1 MNRRTWLSSLGISA
15 ASGFTGLSAITNSGS
30 TKQTWVVSLESFRA
44 SHADQMRHLHSYLGG
59 TFLPYLTQIHRGPKM
74 FLEAIIAPHTP
85 QALVLTA
92 FPSFAEMI
100 EMRGKIAA
108 HPDIQRARADWECGE
123 SQILITSA
131 DSLRFHDGPTRRRDG
146 IFELR
151 AYHAPG
157 WRDRPPAAINTV
169 FRRAG
174 IHPILTASA
183 AGEHLPRFTFL
194 VAFESLAIRQEIWG
208 RLETDSEWSDFE
220 AKVTSA
226 SIYKLA
232 PYSPLS

>member
-1 MNRRTWLSSLGISA
+1 MNRRTLLSALGISA
-15 ASGFTGLSAITNSGS
+15 AGSFVSLSAINNLGR
-30 TKQTWVVSLESFRA
+30 TKQTWVVPLESFRA
-44 SHADQMRHLHSYLGG
+44 SHADQMPHLHSYLGG
-59 TFLPYLTQIHRGPKM
+59 TLLPYLTQIHRGPKM
-74 FLEAIIAPHTP
+74 FLEAILAPHTP

-100 EMRGKIAA
+100 EVRGKIAA
-108 HPDIQRARADWECGE
+108 HPDIQRARADRECGE
-123 SQILITSA
+123 AQILITSA
-131 DSLRFHDGPTRRRDG
+131 NSLRFQAEPTRRRDG

-151 AYHAPG
+151 AYHAPT
-157 WRDRPPAAINTV
+157 WRDRPPVAVDAA

-174 IHPILTASA
+174 ILPILTASA
-183 AGEHLPRFTFL
+183 AGEHVPRFTFL
-194 VAFESLAIRQEIWG
+194 VGFESLAVRQEAWG
-208 RLETDSEWSDFE
+208 SLEADSEWNDLE